1 MVKKTFAKEALGLNV
16 KKVCLLLVSL
26 LTLFAVHLHPLYRL
40 QVGGAALPG
49 LYSPEEILKA
59 RDIAA
64 ATTEELTGSEAA
76 AFPLQSSLRLSL
88 RPGAGD
94 LAALTDALIL
104 SSPDVVL
111 ADGVFVNG
119 TRLGTVEDGRT
130 LRELLRQDIINQ
142 MPNAAVFGNISGQL
156 EIRPVYSRAGK
167 ETNYADMILLISGM
181 APVIYVDSEGRLA

>member
-1 MVKKTFAKEALGLNV
+1 MKKI
-16 KKVCLLLVSL
+16 CLLLVSL

-40 QVGGAALPG
+40 QVDGAALPG
-49 LYSPEEILKA
+49 LYSPEEIRRA

-64 ATTEELTGSEAA
+64 AATEELTGGEAS
-76 AFPLQSSLRLSL
+76 AFPLSARLQLSL
-88 RPGAGD
+88 RPGSGD

-104 SSPDVVL
+104 SGPEVVL

-119 TRLGTVEDGRT
+119 TRLGTVEDGRM

-156 EIRPVYSRAGK
+156 EIRPVYSCAGK

-181 APVIYVDSEGRLA
+181 APVIYLDSEGRLA